1 MSLDLSGS
9 RATLAI
15 AAIFALLYIS
25 TLGVRPLLR
34 HDEFRYAEI
43 PREMLVS
50 GDFVTPR
57 LNGLR
62 YFEKPVLGYW
72 SEALSLS
79 VFGENRFG
87 ARMVSVLSTG
97 LCAWF
102 MFLFVNRETGRRDT
116 ALLAAFIYLSSLLVF
131 VIGTFNVLDPELT
144 LWITLTIGFC
154 YRASTEPQKRPQA
167 NWLAAAGIAAG
178 LAFLTKGPLG
188 FVIPGIVMLPY
199 LLWRKQAK
207 LLPRFIGIP
216 AVASLLLVAP
226 WAILIQLQEPDFWHY
241 FIWNENLRRFGSET
255 VSRAEPAWFFIALL
269 PLMILPWTFL
279 VPAAIA
285 GIKATRTKSPATVFL
300 LFWFVIPFCFFS
312 IARAK
317 LVTYILPCLPPLAML
332 LAIGLHKAVEHQSER
347 AMRAGMAALSIFFV
361 AGIAGLLAN
370 TIGTLGK
377 PLYNANTEADTV
389 TTIVLALTVGAILSA
404 LALLKSAARYR
415 HWLGGLSICT
425 LLIVL
430 PFSTPDS
437 VRLDKMPG
445 EFLHQQAALTSPDAI
460 LVASGT
466 LVHTVD
472 WEFRRNDVYLLLD
485 PGELRYGVSYP
496 DAADRLLDTPAL
508 DRLIRNNR
516 DRHEIVIV
524 CIDKDV
530 SKIETVLPA
539 STTRS
544 AFGKT
549 VLFRVSPEN
558 LRPR

>member
-1 MSLDLSGS
+1 MFRLKLDPS
-9 RATLAI
+9 RAALAI
-15 AAIFALLYIS
+15 AAIFALLYVG

-43 PREMLVS
+43 PREMLAS

-62 YFEKPVLGYW
+62 YFEKPVFGYW
-72 SEALSLS
+72 SEALSLT

-102 MFLFVNRETGRRDT
+102 MFVFVRRETGRHDT
-116 ALLAAFIYLSSLLVF
+116 AALAAFIYLTSLLVF

-144 LWITLTIGFC
+144 LWLTLTIGFC
-154 YRASTEPQKRPQA
+154 YRACTEQRKRPQA
-167 NWLAAAGIAAG
+167 NWLAAAGITAG

-199 LLWRKQAK
+199 LLWRKQAS

-226 WAILIQLQEPDFWHY
+226 WAVLIQLQEPDFWHY

-285 GIKATRTKSPATVFL
+285 GIRRIDIKHSSVAFL

-332 LAIGLHKAVEHQSER
+332 LGIGLHKAVECGANR
-347 AMRAGMAALSIFFV
+347 AMRAGMAALSTFFV

-370 TIGTLGK
+370 TAGTLGK
-377 PLYNANTEADTV
+377 PLYDANTEADTV
-389 TTIVLALTVGAILSA
+389 TMIVLALAAGAIISA
-404 LALLKSAARYR
+404 VALLKSAARYR

-430 PFSTPDS
+430 PFSTPES

-445 EFLHQQAALTSPDAI
+445 EFLHQQAALTRPDAI

-485 PGELRYGVSYP
+485 PGELRYGV
-496 DAADRLLDTPAL
+496 
-508 DRLIRNNR
+508 
-516 DRHEIVIV
+516 
-524 CIDKDV
+524 
-530 SKIETVLPA
+530 
-539 STTRS
+539 
-544 AFGKT
+544 
-549 VLFRVSPEN
+549 
-558 LRPR
+558 